1 MMGEVKHMKKAIQIK
16 EDIYWV
22 GVHDFNNRH
31 FHGSL
36 YPIQEGAT
44 YNAYLVVDEQVTLFD
59 TVEAEFT
66 DELLQRVRSVIGDRP
81 IDNIIVQHAE
91 PDHSGGFTKMMD
103 IYPQAKAYA
112 SNAGAN
118 NMMKQYFKDV
128 EYHRVKTG
136 DTLCTGKHQFT
147 FVEMPLIHWPDNM
160 LTYDAASKV
169 VFSNDAFGQ
178 HIVSFKLFD
187 EAHELSFCLE
197 KAKEYYANIVM
208 PYGAQVSAKLRQIK
222 EMNLDIEMIA
232 PAHGIIWKRYI
243 PQLLEAYEGFATFR
257 STDKAVIVYES
268 VWNHTRQMAEALA
281 EGMADQ
287 GMEVKVYLHSST
299 SSTIIMKEILDARVV
314 LVGSGCYN
322 NAMSPEISG
331 FIDRLAS
338 CKIKGKKALGFG
350 AYGWFGNTVKTI
362 NERLQ
367 QAGFTLALD
376 DEALSQC
383 YTPSESDLERYYE
396 AGRAIAKA

>member
-118 NMMKQYFKDV
+118 NMMKQYFKNV

-169 VFSNDAFGQ
+169 VS
-178 HIVSFKLFD
+178 VSYTHLT
-187 EAHELSFCLE
+187 L
-197 KAKEYYANIVM
+197 
-208 PYGAQVSAKLRQIK
+208 P
-222 EMNLDIEMIA
+222 
-232 PAHGIIWKRYI
+232 
-243 PQLLEAYEGFATFR
+243 
-257 STDKAVIVYES
+257 
-268 VWNHTRQMAEALA
+268 
-281 EGMADQ
+281 
-287 GMEVKVYLHSST
+287 
-299 SSTIIMKEILDARVV
+299 TIR
-314 LVGSGCYN
+314 LV
-322 NAMSPEISG
+322 
-331 FIDRLAS
+331 
-338 CKIKGKKALGFG
+338 
-350 AYGWFGNTVKTI
+350 
-362 NERLQ
+362 
-367 QAGFTLALD
+367 
-376 DEALSQC
+376 
-383 YTPSESDLERYYE
+383 
-396 AGRAIAKA
+396 